1 MNSQISKF
9 LVVVTLTLSTLLV
22 SAQNDGFE
30 EVTLLARIHSVKDV
44 EALSGYA
51 AKLEQ
56 EGLSKILTKLEPED
70 EVILKGSIKYNP
82 VTMDSKTEMRPTFY
96 IEKIIPVSLKR
107 LGKSDFKIADPKL
120 HFSLKEVEGPTTF
133 PVSGKVASAITL
145 TASVLLMQSLTH
157 GAGGSNPQEQLQS
170 QLFFGAGALAT
181 GLYIWEQIQKGS
193 LK

>member
-1 MNSQISKF
+1 MNSQISKL
-9 LVVVTLTLSTLLV
+9 LVVIALLLSSQMV
-22 SAQNDGFE
+22 RAQNEGFE
-30 EVTLLARIHSVKDV
+30 EVTVLARIHSVKDV

-51 AKLEQ
+51 VKLEE
-56 EGLSKILTKLEPED
+56 EGLSKILTELRPED

-107 LGKSDFKIADPKL
+107 IGESEFKVADPKL
-120 HFSLKEVEGPTTF
+120 NFALKESAEPKTL
-133 PVSGKVASAITL
+133 PVSGKVATAITL
-145 TASVLLMQSLTH
+145 TASVLLMQNLTH
-157 GAGGSNPQEQLQS
+157 GAGDSNPQEQLQS
-170 QLFFGAGALAT
+170 QIFFGAGALAT

>member
-1 MNSQISKF
+1 MNRHISKF
-9 LVVVTLTLSTLLV
+9 FVVVALTLSTFLV
-22 SAQNDGFE
+22 GAQNDGFE

-51 AKLEQ
+51 VKLEQ
-56 EGLSKILTKLEPED
+56 EGLSEILTKLEPED
-70 EVILKGSIKYNP
+70 EVILKGSIRYNP
-82 VTMDSKTEMRPTFY
+82 VTVDNKTEMRPKFY

-107 LGKSDFKIADPKL
+107 LGKDDFKIADPKIL
-120 HFSLKEVEGPTTF
+120 FSLKEKEGPKTF
-133 PVSGKVASAITL
+133 PVSGKVATAITL
-145 TASVLLMQSLTH
+145 TASVLLMQSLSH

-170 QLFFGAGALAT
+170 QLLFGAGALAT